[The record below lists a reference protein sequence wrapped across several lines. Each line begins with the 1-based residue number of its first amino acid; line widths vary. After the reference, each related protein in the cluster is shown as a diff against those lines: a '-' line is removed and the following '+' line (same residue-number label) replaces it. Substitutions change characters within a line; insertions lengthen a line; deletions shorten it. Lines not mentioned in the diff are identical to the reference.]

1 MSRASGIGGVAFFC
15 LKFLLFSCAL
25 LFLWWWKVQPY
36 YVTLIGHIT
45 GAILEHIARVPIEGM
60 LVQVNAAGV
69 LSSETDLVW
78 IIDQQHY
85 PINAGFLVVNIPP
98 YIALVLAT
106 PGLALKRIP
115 KILLYGLGILA
126 TGHILFLSLVF
137 VFSRQ
142 IQESPEV
149 PTAIGLFL
157 MTLPF
162 MLWIVFAYWDK
173 LTLLFEEPEE
183 ADGATESGE
192 QGD

>member
-1 MSRASGIGGVAFFC
+1 MSRASGIGRIAFFC
-15 LKFLLFSCAL
+15 LKFLVLSAAL
-25 LFLWWWKVQPY
+25 LFLWWWKVQPH

-45 GAILEHIARVPIEGM
+45 RAILEHIAREPIDGM
-60 LVQVNAAGV
+60 LVQVNTAGV
-69 LSSETDLVW
+69 LSSETSLVW
-78 IIDQQHY
+78 IIGERERSSSV
-85 PINAGFLVVNIPP
+85 AFLVANIPP

-106 PGLALKRIP
+106 PGLALKRIA

-126 TGHILFLSLVF
+126 TGHILFLTLAF

-149 PTAIGLFL
+149 PNAIGLFL

-183 ADGATESGE
+183 TTGKN
-192 QGD
+192 